1 MPLIDLCKTRWAE
14 RHNAY
19 SHFYTSFKYIIIALE
34 LIALGL
40 YRDTYD
46 EVFRTAVWDS
56 KSKTDASGLLTGLTS
71 FGFIVAFLTAYQLL
85 SHLEGITVKL
95 QSSSLDFIEAHDM
108 IKEVKGVY
116 AELRSTIDLH
126 FHKFYEHAVRMAASV
141 NVIPTMPRVT
151 GKQCHRVNAPSD
163 SVESHYLWNT
173 VIPFLDYVIS
183 DLNLQFSEASITCS
197 CLVGLVPSVITPKT
211 IFLLL

>member
-1 MPLIDLCKTRWAE
+1 MLSERCGVQAEVQRDAPLAIYTHCAGHRLNLVISHSCSVAEIRYMMDKVKSCCYFFLASDKRLALLTDIVQHDVPDIGKRKPLIDLCKTRWAE

-40 YRDTYD
+40 HRDTYD

-85 SHLEGITVKL
+85 SHLEGIKRCVCRTQKC
-95 QSSSLDFIEAHDM
+95 
-108 IKEVKGVY
+108 
-116 AELRSTIDLH
+116 
-126 FHKFYEHAVRMAASV
+126 
-141 NVIPTMPRVT
+141 N
-151 GKQCHRVNAPSD
+151 
-163 SVESHYLWNT
+163 
-173 VIPFLDYVIS
+173 
-183 DLNLQFSEASITCS
+183 
-197 CLVGLVPSVITPKT
+197 
-211 IFLLL
+211 

>member
-1 MPLIDLCKTRWAE
+1 MSSERCGVQAEVQGDVPLAIYTRCVGHRLNLVISHSCSVAEIHYKIDKVKSCCYFFLASDKRSLPDIGKQKPLIDLCKTRWAE

-19 SHFYTSFKYIIIALE
+19 SHFYTSFKYIIIVLE

-40 YRDTYD
+40 YRNTYD

-95 QSSSLDFIEAHDM
+95 QSSSYDFIEAYDM
-108 IKEVKGVY
+108 IKEV
-116 AELRSTIDLH
+116 
-126 FHKFYEHAVRMAASV
+126 
-141 NVIPTMPRVT
+141 
-151 GKQCHRVNAPSD
+151 
-163 SVESHYLWNT
+163 
-173 VIPFLDYVIS
+173 
-183 DLNLQFSEASITCS
+183 
-197 CLVGLVPSVITPKT
+197 
-211 IFLLL
+211 